1 MKNALRIF
9 NALSDSTRLRIILLL
24 LERDLCV
31 CELLFVLK
39 MSQSRIS
46 HQLRILRDAGL
57 VEDKRDGQW
66 MIYGIPA
73 RTKKSLGIML
83 RAFGLDDPSA
93 AGEIATDRDNL
104 RICLKRGIRPCQK
117 KASSSAKESKDG
129 NQDPRARMRP
139 VP

>member
-66 MIYGIPA
+66 MVYGIPA
-73 RTKKSLGIML
+73 QTKKSLRLVLG
-83 RAFGLDDPSA
+83 AFRLNDPSA
-93 AGEIATDRDNL
+93 ADEVEADRDNL
-104 RICLKRGIRPCQK
+104 RVCLKRGIRPCQN
-117 KASSSAKESKDG
+117 KASPSAKEI
-129 NQDPRARMRP
+129 
-139 VP
+139 

>member
-9 NALSDSTRLRIILLL
+9 NALSDPTRLRVVLLL

-31 CELLFVLK
+31 CELEFILR

-66 MIYGIPA
+66 MIYGIPT
-73 RTKKSLGIML
+73 RTKKSLRIML
-83 RAFGLDDPSA
+83 RAFSLGDPSA
-93 AGEIATDRDNL
+93 AGEIEGDRDNL
-104 RICLKRGIRPCQK
+104 RICLRKGIRPYLK
-117 KASSSAKESKDG
+117 TKPNISAKES
-129 NQDPRARMRP
+129 
-139 VP
+139 

>member
-1 MKNALRIF
+1 M
-9 NALSDSTRLRIILLL
+9 RIILLL

-57 VEDKRDGQW
+57 VDDRREGQW

-73 RTKKSLGIML
+73 RTKKSLRIM
-83 RAFGLDDPSA
+83 FGTFSLTDSSS
-93 AGEIATDRDNL
+93 AGEIAADRDNL
-104 RICLKRGIRPCQK
+104 RVCLKRGIRPCAAAGSK
-117 KASSSAKESKDG
+117 PSARE
-129 NQDPRARMRP
+129 
-139 VP
+139 V

>member
-57 VEDKRDGQW
+57 VEDKRESQW

-73 RTKKSLGIML
+73 QTKKSLRIML
-83 RAFGLDDPSA
+83 RAFSLGDPST
-93 AGEIATDRDNL
+93 AGEIKGDRDNL
-104 RICLKRGIRPCQK
+104 RIYLRKGIRPCLK
-117 KASSSAKESKDG
+117 TKPNISAKE
-129 NQDPRARMRP
+129 P
-139 VP
+139 

>member
-9 NALSDSTRLRIILLL
+9 SALSDSTRLRVVLLL
-24 LERDLCV
+24 LKRDLCV
-31 CELLFVLK
+31 CELEFVLK

-57 VEDKRDGQW
+57 VEDKREGQW

-73 RTKKSLGIML
+73 RTKKNL
-83 RAFGLDDPSA
+83 RTMFGALGLDDPSA
-93 AGEIATDRDNL
+93 AGEIAADRDNL

-117 KASSSAKESKDG
+117 KGESLG
-129 NQDPRARMRP
+129 QR
-139 VP
+139 VS

>member
-57 VEDKRDGQW
+57 VDDRREGQW
-66 MIYGIPA
+66 MIYAIPA
-73 RTKKSLGIML
+73 RTKKSLRIML
-83 RAFGLDDPSA
+83 GTFSLTDPSS
-93 AGEIATDRDNL
+93 AGEIAADRDNL
-104 RICLKRGIRPCQK
+104 RICIKRGIRPCVK
-117 KASSSAKESKDG
+117 PGPNLSAKEF
-129 NQDPRARMRP
+129 
-139 VP
+139 

>member
-9 NALSDSTRLRIILLL
+9 NALSDATRLRIILLL

-57 VEDKRDGQW
+57 VEDKREGQW

-73 RTKKSLGIML
+73 QTRKSLRLVLG
-83 RAFGLDDPSA
+83 AFSMNDPSA
-93 AGEIATDRDNL
+93 AGEIAADRDNL
-104 RICLKRGIRPCQK
+104 RICLKKGFRPHTKIRRI
-117 KASSSAKESKDG
+117 SSTKEFSNG
-129 NQDPRARMRP
+129 N
-139 VP
+139 